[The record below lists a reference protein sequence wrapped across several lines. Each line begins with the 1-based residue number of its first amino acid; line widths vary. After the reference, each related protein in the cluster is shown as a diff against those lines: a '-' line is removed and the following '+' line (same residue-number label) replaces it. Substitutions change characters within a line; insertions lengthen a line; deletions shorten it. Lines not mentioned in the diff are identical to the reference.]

1 MNAHRN
7 KTNNQKK
14 KTKENIYIMSYARIE
29 EGNVSNRYLLP
40 SWFQLMNDRS
50 QLCFSL
56 FNRMEQNTYML
67 KSKQNMYIH
76 VFPSSFRLIKTYSY
90 LNALNNI

>member
-1 MNAHRN
+1 
-7 KTNNQKK
+7 
-14 KTKENIYIMSYARIE
+14 MSCARIE

-56 FNRMEQNTYML
+56 FNRMEQNTVHTCFNPNKTCTYMFIL
-67 KSKQNMYIH
+67 LH
-76 VFPSSFRLIKTYSY
+76 LD
-90 LNALNNI
+90 

>member
-1 MNAHRN
+1 
-7 KTNNQKK
+7 
-14 KTKENIYIMSYARIE
+14 MSYARIE

-56 FNRMEQNTYML
+56 FNRVEQNTYMFQ
-67 KSKQNMYIH
+67 SKQNMYIH
-76 VFPSSFRLIKTYSY
+76 VYPSSFRLIKMYSY
-90 LNALNNI
+90 LN